1 MTSKVI
7 FGDCLEVMGNL
18 PPQSVD
24 MVLCDL
30 PYGVTKCKWDNK
42 LNLMSLWECYEAI
55 VKPNCAIVLTS
66 KQPFTTELIH
76 SKQSLFKYCMVWEK
90 SKATGF
96 LNAKRR
102 PLEAHEDIVVFSK
115 GLPPYYPQMQT
126 GGKYNKGV
134 RKEQTTEDV
143 YGKFD
148 RKLVSSS
155 GGRYPRSVVYFKT
168 AESEGKTF
176 HKTQKPIA
184 LFEYLIKTY
193 TNEGALILDNCA
205 GSGTTG
211 LAALNTNRRYCL
223 IEKDPF
229 CIDIINSRLQSK
241 LTA

>member
-7 FGDCLEVMGNL
+7 FGDCIKIMEGL
-18 PPQSVD
+18 PPQSID
-24 MVLCDL
+24 MILCDL

-42 LNLMSLWECYEAI
+42 IDLMALWKCYEAI
-55 VKPNCAIVLTS
+55 IKPNCAIVLTS

-76 SKQSLFKYCMVWEK
+76 SKQDLFKYCMAWEK

-115 GLPPYYPQMQT
+115 GLPPYYPQMQE

-134 RKEQTTEDV
+134 RKEQTAEDV

-148 RKLVSSS
+148 RKLVASS

-193 TNEGALILDNCA
+193 SNEGAMVLDNCA

-211 LAALNTNRRYCL
+211 LAAINTNRKYCL
-223 IEKDPF
+223 IENDPL
-229 CIDIINSRLQSK
+229 CIDIINDRLNQN
-241 LTA
+241 